1 MHLRMVLMLVIIKIT
16 YFLLN
21 FCVPS
26 KLTRMVWDGQFI
38 AYFLQIFSNHDSG
51 WYERIAGTGYP
62 FPIVDGSLDNAC
74 YAFFPAFPFLGK
86 LLIFLLNCSPRAAL
100 FILSTLIS
108 FALIP
113 ALFSL
118 GKQLKLEP
126 EANNWFVFLFLF
138 FPHHFY
144 FSMIYTEGLFA
155 LMGILSFLFLLKRQL
170 FWFGLCSSILV
181 LTKIQGAVWLFSLLV
196 FHAGFLGRERFKISH
211 WLQFIPSIFTIC
223 LFLGFFWVQTG
234 NPLFFKS
241 ASEQYWQGKPSNPFY
256 ALLKSITHPK
266 EGEPFLRYT
275 GIYALLFLI
284 ASFILLKIK
293 DVGFSFFLLC
303 FISIL
308 LPLSEGTAVSQP
320 RFISVL
326 FPFFLLLGMHV
337 SKLQSTILKWIIAC
351 FVLLFH
357 LATFVL
363 WNTSHPISF

>member
-1 MHLRMVLMLVIIKIT
+1 LV
-16 YFLLN
+16 
-21 FCVPS
+21 
-26 KLTRMVWDGQFI
+26 
-38 AYFLQIFSNHDSG
+38 
-51 WYERIAGTGYP
+51 
-62 FPIVDGSLDNAC
+62 
-74 YAFFPAFPFLGK
+74 
-86 LLIFLLNCSPRAAL
+86 
-100 FILSTLIS
+100 
-108 FALIP
+108 
-113 ALFSL
+113 
-118 GKQLKLEP
+118 
-126 EANNWFVFLFLF
+126 
-138 FPHHFY
+138 
-144 FSMIYTEGLFA
+144 
-155 LMGILSFLFLLKRQL
+155 
-170 FWFGLCSSILV
+170 
-181 LTKIQGAVWLFSLLV
+181 
-196 FHAGFLGRERFKISH
+196 
-211 WLQFIPSIFTIC
+211 
-223 LFLGFFWVQTG
+223 FFWVQTG

-241 ASEQYWQGKPSNPFY
+241 ASEQYWQGNPSNPFY

-337 SKLQSTILKWIIAC
+337 SKLQSTNLKWIIAC